1 MSKLEDLKEAGV
13 RAAEKLKDATTDLV
27 DRVTNGSG
35 PKLAI
40 PGFTEEGEQL
50 VPLTAP
56 SKAKGG
62 STQSRADR
70 PTSFEV
76 ADFDLP
82 GGREEEWRF
91 TPLKRI
97 KSLLTDEAGD
107 NSALDFSTTAPESW
121 VKAPLAIGAA
131 PRGTAILP
139 ADRAAVVA
147 YANSPAANYL
157 SVPAG
162 ERVTEPVHVNFKGL
176 SAGTRVNGHTVIEA
190 GENSSATVILEHTGA
205 ADYNGNVEYIVR
217 ENASLTVISL
227 QLWDDEAK
235 HAAQHDA
242 LVYGGGSLRHIVITL
257 GGDVVRINA
266 NVRYAGEGG
275 DARLLGLYYADAGQ
289 HLEHRSFVNH
299 NEPRNSSNVLYKGAL
314 QGEGARTVWVG
325 DVMIAKKAAGTDSYE
340 KNQNLI
346 LTDGCRA
353 DSIPNLE
360 IETGLIEG
368 AGHASTTARFDE
380 TQLFYLM
387 SRGMDETTARRL
399 VVRGFLNEI
408 VQQIRI
414 PELEER
420 IQELLERELAIS
432 GN

>member
-1 MSKLEDLKEAGV
+1 MVNK
-13 RAAEKLKDATTDLV
+13 
-27 DRVTNGSG
+27 VTHGSSAK
-35 PKLAI
+35 PAI

-70 PTSFEV
+70 PTSFNV

-97 KSLLTDEAGD
+97 KSLLSDEAGD
-107 NSALDFSTTAPESW
+107 AAALEFSTTAPENW

-139 ADRAAVVA
+139 ADRAAVVG
-147 YANSPAANYL
+147 YANTPEANYI

-162 ERVTEPVHVNFKGL
+162 ENSTEPVYVYFKGQ
-176 SAGTRVNGHTVIEA
+176 AEGTRVNGHTVIEV
-190 GENSSATVILEHTGA
+190 GENASATIVLEHTGA

-227 QLWDDEAK
+227 QLWDDKAK

-242 LVYGGGSLRHIVITL
+242 LVYGGGQYRQIAITI
-257 GGDVVRINA
+257 GGDLVRFNA

-275 DARLLGLYYADAGQ
+275 DARLYGLYYADAGQ

-299 NEPRNSSNVLYKGAL
+299 NEPRNASNVLYKGAL
-314 QGEGARTVWVG
+314 QGDGARTVWVG
-325 DVMIAKKAAGTDSYE
+325 DVMIAKNAAGTDSYE

-346 LTDGCRA
+346 LTDGTRA

-414 PELEER
+414 PEIEER
-420 IQELLERELAIS
+420 IQELLEQELAIS